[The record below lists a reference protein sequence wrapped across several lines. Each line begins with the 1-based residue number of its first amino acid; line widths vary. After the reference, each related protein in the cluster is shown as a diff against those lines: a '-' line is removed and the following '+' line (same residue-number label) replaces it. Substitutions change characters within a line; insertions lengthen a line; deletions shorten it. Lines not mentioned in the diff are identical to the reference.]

1 MGKVKYFAV
10 CLLMVI
16 ISFIGFQ
23 SGTAQA
29 ATNENQHVNT
39 AKPESTVPW
48 EYGDE
53 TPISAIK
60 PLSSSPVIADISKW
74 QGNIDWSKASKAL
87 DLVIIRTQYGAGTED
102 YMHSSYEASATKYGV
117 PFGVYSYVL
126 SSTPANARAEARKFY
141 NRASKNTK
149 FYVLDVEEFTN
160 KSTPYTM
167 RTIIEAYVD
176 ELRSLTDKKVGLYVA
191 NHLYSS
197 LNLKISDFD
206 FVWIPRYSSQ
216 PPSYKYHLWQ
226 YTDRGRVPGIGGN
239 VDLNRLASGVSLNYF
254 TGSSN
259 SKPVTTVSNPS
270 LSDFYTSNPKKV
282 IAKSE
287 LREFTTTA
295 FKKWNGK
302 VKKGEVVKVK
312 RIVKTSNG
320 TPRLQ
325 LTNGRYISA
334 NKKYVLKASS
344 NIDNYYTVNDNAK
357 YVLLKQ
363 DDAQYSS
370 VNFSDD
376 TRRDAVEKGKVLKV
390 STIAYTKN
398 GTPRIKLTNGRYL
411 TAKKTIVQK
420 IKDTTTP
427 THYYTSLDSVKH
439 VLVKADEY
447 AYSSTAFNEKTR
459 GASIDKND
467 VVDVQSVTYS
477 DGGVPRLKLTNGRYM
492 TAKKEIVQKVASDIQ
507 DFYTAIPQKLV
518 ATTDIV
524 AYDGLYF
531 GDANEVK
538 TIAAGTEI
546 QVKSIVYTT
555 NGYSKFILTDN
566 SVISTEKALYE

>member
-10 CLLMVI
+10 CLLMAI
-16 ISFIGFQ
+16 LSFIGFQ
-23 SGTAQA
+23 HATAEA
-29 ATNENQHVNT
+29 ATTEDRHVNT
-39 AKPESTVPW
+39 AKPESTIPW

-53 TPISAIK
+53 TPVSAIK

-102 YMHSSYEASATKYGV
+102 YMHSSYEASAKKYGI

-141 NRASKNTK
+141 DRASKNTK

-160 KSTPYTM
+160 NSTPYTM

-176 ELRSLTDKKVGLYVA
+176 ELRKLTNKKVGLYVA

-197 LNLKISDFD
+197 LNLKMSDFD

-226 YTDRGRVPGIGGN
+226 YTDSGRVAGIPGN
-239 VDLNRLASGVSLNYF
+239 VDLNRLASGVSLSYF
-254 TGSSN
+254 TGNSSSN
-259 SKPVTTVSNPS
+259 NVTTVSNPS
-270 LSDFYTSNPKKV
+270 LSEFYTSNPKKV
-282 IAKSE
+282 IAKSTIPQ
-287 LREFTTTA
+287 FTSTA
-295 FKKWNGK
+295 FTKSNGT
-302 VKKGEVVKVK
+302 VKKGEVVNIK
-312 RIVKTSNG
+312 RIVKTNNG

-334 NKKYVLKASS
+334 NKKYVLKAPS
-344 NIDNYYTVNDNAK
+344 NIDEYYTVNDDAK

-363 DDAQYSS
+363 ADAQYSAVS
-370 VNFSDD
+370 FSDS
-376 TRRDAVEKGKVLKV
+376 TRRDTIEKRTVLKV
-390 STIAYTKN
+390 SSISYATN
-398 GTPRIKLTNGRYL
+398 GTPRIKLTNGRYI

-427 THYYTSLDSVKH
+427 THYYTSLDGVKQ
-439 VLVKADEY
+439 VLVKSDEY
-447 AYSSTAFNEKTR
+447 AYSSTAFNDKTR
-459 GASIDKND
+459 GASIAKNK
-467 VVDVQSVTYS
+467 VVAVKSVTYS
-477 DGGVPRLKLTNGRYM
+477 TGGVPRLKLTNGRYM
-492 TAKKEIVQKVASDIQ
+492 TAKKEIVQKVASDIEN
-507 DFYTAIPQKLV
+507 FYTSVPDSLV
-518 ATTDIV
+518 AAEEII

-531 GDANEVK
+531 GDAKEVK
-538 TIAAGTEI
+538 TIEAGTAI
-546 QVKSIVYTT
+546 NVKSVVYTT
-555 NGYSKFILTDN
+555 NGYSKFVLTDN
-566 SVISTEKALYE
+566 TVISTEKALYK